1 MQVKYQIFR
10 LSAKSLMGYTE
21 NSGRTTF
28 ECRYKLSKPQ
38 TDKCKIYTATH
49 EQEDNAL
56 FFQIMCQL
64 HGENFKAPT
73 DKKLIT
79 DLSDIICI
87 VDFEASLT
95 EIHHHKNMPTCR
107 TKQRVCFPKTE
118 LVWIWVQDIIGIF
131 LLNARQ
137 V

>member
-64 HGENFKAPT
+64 HGENWKPFRSSQGRISGM
-73 DKKLIT
+73 DKKE
-79 DLSDIICI
+79 DW
-87 VDFEASLT
+87 
-95 EIHHHKNMPTCR
+95 R
-107 TKQRVCFPKTE
+107 
-118 LVWIWVQDIIGIF
+118 
-131 LLNARQ
+131 
-137 V
+137 